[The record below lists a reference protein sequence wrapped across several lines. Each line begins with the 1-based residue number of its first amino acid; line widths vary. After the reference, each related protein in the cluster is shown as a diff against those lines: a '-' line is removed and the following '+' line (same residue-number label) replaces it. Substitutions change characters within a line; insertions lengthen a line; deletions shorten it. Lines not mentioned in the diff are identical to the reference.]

1 MDNCQGKLPE
11 KNLPECLKRFSKKRR
26 FAVWGVDMQKPKR
39 PYQAVS
45 RSKLPASSSN
55 PETWRTF
62 NETRRFI
69 EGNGGQLG
77 FGVMLGLVDGDDF
90 DLVALDLD
98 DCRDTNTGELVEWA
112 ERLVTE
118 AGSYTEVTPSQA
130 GLRIL
135 GTCPSSIS
143 VHKSLNRPK
152 AGKLEVFAHTNR
164 FITVT
169 GHRLQNSP
177 DVLSDISHLI
187 LDFSSEA
194 AGPLD
199 QFPVHSSGDERVA
212 RWFKELGQKGKWHN
226 AMIRLAAHFV
236 ERGETDQTILSMEK
250 IFTQDGYTAEQ
261 TCTELQ
267 GAISSARRKQYDKRH
282 RMDMN
287 EERSE
292 VLKFYTL
299 DELRSEPPPQ
309 MLIEGLFPERGVAIV
324 AGQTGSM
331 KTFLMIS
338 LGLSI
343 AFGRKLG
350 DLKVM
355 QGDVLYMLNEGQSG
369 FERRCRAWL
378 EHHKLAYPDNFYV
391 AKATPNLMQADSITP
406 YIKLADDLGITPK
419 LIVLDTFSKA
429 TLGADDN
436 STTDMAFAITTAYNL
451 ANHFRAL
458 VVQVDHVGK
467 DQGRGVRGAYAKQ
480 ANVDMVGMV
489 SKATG
494 VTIKTT
500 KQKEEEDN
508 QVFNFNLAEVRL
520 DGADV
525 PVLVYSQEKQVV
537 PQEEFIMCLMRIMGS
552 SLRKELRANFIFE
565 YGEKSKDNFRSVI
578 GRLKNKGKI
587 IEKGGVL
594 KIA

>member
-26 FAVWGVDMQKPKR
+26 FAVWGVDTLKPKR

-77 FGVMLGLVDGDDF
+77 FGVMLGMVDGDDF

-152 AGKLEVFAHTNR
+152 EGKLEVFAHTNR

-169 GHRLQNSP
+169 GHRLQNTP

-226 AMIRLAAHFV
+226 AMIRLVAHFV

-267 GAISSARRKQYDKRH
+267 GAITSARRKQYDKRH
-282 RMDMN
+282 RVDMN

-299 DELRSEPPPQ
+299 DELGSEPPPQ

-338 LGLSI
+338 LGLSV
-343 AFGRKLG
+343 ASGKKLG
-350 DLKVM
+350 DLKVI

-378 EHHKLAYPDNFYV
+378 EHHKVASPDNFYV
-391 AKATPNLMQADSITP
+391 AKATPNLMQADSIQP
-406 YIKLADDLGITPK
+406 YIELADDLGINPR

-436 STTDMAFAITTAYNL
+436 STSDMAAAIATAYSL

-489 SKATG
+489 SRSAG
-494 VTIKTT
+494 VTIKTV
-500 KQKEEEDN
+500 KQKEGEDN
-508 QVFNFNLAEVRL
+508 KSFHFTIEEVQLGENTFPALVFTNDEHQMNQTDFVKTW
-520 DGADV
+520 
-525 PVLVYSQEKQVV
+525 VYLKGEIKRKDLKS
-537 PQEEFIMCLMRIMGS
+537 EF
-552 SLRKELRANFIFE
+552 EANFGTGTGKNLRTI
-565 YGEKSKDNFRSVI
+565 I
-578 GRLKNKGKI
+578 GRLKKTGI
-587 IEKGGVL
+587 LIENDGFL
-594 KIA
+594 MPA